1 MADWRNRL
9 EQITNKVKFQ
19 LCAKGVDNLIQLKDV
34 FMQFDSNQNGTL
46 EILEFEE
53 FMSKLGVFL
62 TRQELRTV
70 YDHFDHNKDG

>member
-34 FMQFDSNQNGTL
+34 FMVSAF
-46 EILEFEE
+46 
-53 FMSKLGVFL
+53 KLNRPFS
-62 TRQELRTV
+62 
-70 YDHFDHNKDG
+70 